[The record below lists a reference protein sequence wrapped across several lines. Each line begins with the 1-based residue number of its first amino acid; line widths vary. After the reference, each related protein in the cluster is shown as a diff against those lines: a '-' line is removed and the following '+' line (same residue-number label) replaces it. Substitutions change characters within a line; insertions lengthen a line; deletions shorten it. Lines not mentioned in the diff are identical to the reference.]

1 MKTLTPTQY
10 ELLTRLADGELDATE
25 QVFAKKLGESP
36 QGVSFLNELATLRAA
51 AQSAEEA
58 IWAKSSLSA
67 EQILSGLDQ
76 PALNSLEDLK
86 PMLERFFDGECDDVE
101 SEWVAELIDSRED
114 VLEYVSQLD
123 TLRASVRVAEESV
136 ASHITFQDFWSNVEG
151 RLDVKS
157 FGVEEKVLITR
168 YFDNEVTNSERDS
181 AKALLESH
189 PEAQVMLDCLGEVNL
204 ATVAALDV
212 ACEGVDFGSIWSA
225 VESAM
230 DEDQEAKGENVV
242 SLGKRR
248 RENESFFVT
257 YRQSIFGAVAA
268 LVAVAFLGSLFGPL
282 VLNPTETVI
291 VEKTIVIVDSVES
304 LPGASVMINS
314 PVKRASSISEPGSDT
329 EEPTVIWLLDSGD
342 DNVEEESETPSG
354 QPI

>member
-10 ELLTRLADGELDATE
+10 ELLTRFADGELDANE
-25 QVFAKKLGESP
+25 QVFAKKLGETP

-58 IWAKSSLSA
+58 IWSKSTLSA
-67 EQILSGLDQ
+67 DQILSGLDQ
-76 PALNSLEDLK
+76 TPENSLEDLK
-86 PMLERFFDGECDDVE
+86 PILERFFDGECDDAE

-114 VLEYVSQLD
+114 VLEYITHLD
-123 TLRASVRVAEESV
+123 TLRASVRVAEENV
-136 ASHITFQDFWSNVEG
+136 ASHITFQDFWSGVEG
-151 RLDVKS
+151 RLEQKS

-168 YFDNEVTNSERDS
+168 YFDNEVTNSERDTVE
-181 AKALLESH
+181 ALLESH
-189 PEAQVMLDCLGEVNL
+189 PEAQAMLDALGEVKL

-212 ACEGVDFGSIWSA
+212 ACEGVDFGPIWAA
-225 VESAM
+225 VEDAM
-230 DEDQEAKGENVV
+230 DEAQEAQGENVV

-248 RENESFFVT
+248 RENESFFAT

-268 LVAVAFLGSLFGPL
+268 LVAVAFMGSLFGPL
-282 VLNPTETVI
+282 VLKPTETVI
-291 VEKTIVIVDSVES
+291 VERTIVIVDSVES
-304 LPGASVMINS
+304 MPGASVMINS
-314 PVKRASSISEPGSDT
+314 PVRRASAISEPGTDT

-342 DNVEEESETPSG
+342 DNIEDESVTPSG